1 MLADMFKDEMMLV
14 QATAATAS
22 STPLVSSAA
31 GIVNGQDFE
40 LNYL

>member
-1 MLADMFKDEMMLV
+1 MFKDEMTRV

-22 STPLVSSAA
+22 STPVASSTA
-31 GIVNGQDFE
+31 GMVNGQDFE